1 MMNAFVEGVRDIL
14 PAELR
19 RRRAI
24 YKRIRKV
31 FQNADYREVITPT
44 LESLELYS
52 GIEGVID
59 KSEMFKV
66 VDENGQIL
74 VLRPDVTMPIARLA
88 ATRFQDTP
96 RPLKFSY
103 LTTAYQSKNSQSLS
117 LKEKTQAG
125 VELIG
130 SEKLCSDIEMIAL
143 LIKTMKAIHIERP
156 LIDIGHADLINEIFY
171 TMDVDEKEKETLLS
185 LLAAKNKVEIKRY
198 LAEIDIDE
206 ESKEVLLKLP
216 TLFGKPDDVIPEL
229 KKLPL
234 SKEAHAEVINLE
246 KLFNRLKELELI
258 EHITFDPMLISR
270 HGYYTGVIFK
280 GYAGNHN
287 VLLANGGRYD
297 NLTEKF
303 GLGEPAVGFAIEIEN
318 VLEYLNKTHYEFEA
332 QRKRVIINYQKEGNF
347 SDAYHLAEDLRAS
360 NYIVEIFEE
369 KKDKE
374 YIDFQGL
381 DLQVE
386 YKDGKLIIRNLK
398 DKNQEELEIKNIEDN
413 LSKVVID
420 KIEEVK

>member
-1 MMNAFVEGVRDIL
+1 MNAFVEGVRDIL

-52 GIEGVID
+52 GIEGIID

-130 SEKLCSDIEMIAL
+130 SDKLCSDIEMIAL
-143 LIKTMKAIHIERP
+143 LIKTMKAIHIEKP
-156 LIDIGHADLINEIFY
+156 LIDIGHADLINEIFH
-171 TMDVDEKEKETLLS
+171 TMDLNEREKSTLLS
-185 LLAAKNKVEIKRY
+185 LLSAKNKVEIKRY
-198 LAEIDIDE
+198 LKGIELDE
-206 ESKEVLLKLP
+206 KSKEVLMKLP
-216 TLFGKPDDVIPEL
+216 TLFGKPGDVIPEL
-229 KKLPL
+229 KKLPI
-234 SKEAHAEVINLE
+234 SEEAHNEIIKLE
-246 KLFNRLKELELI
+246 KLFNRLDELGLI
-258 EHITFDPMLISR
+258 ENITFDPMLISR
-270 HGYYTGVIFK
+270 HGYYSGVIFK
-280 GYAGNHN
+280 GYAGSHN
-287 VLLANGGRYD
+287 ILLANGGRYD

-303 GLGEPAVGFAIEIEN
+303 GVGEPAVGFALEIEN
-318 VLEYLNKTHYEFEA
+318 ILEYLNKTHYNFEA
-332 QRKRVIINYQKEGNF
+332 ERKRVMINYHEEDNF
-347 SDAYHLAEDLRAS
+347 KKAYQLAEDLREKD
-360 NYIVEIFEE
+360 YIVEIFEDV
-369 KKDKE
+369 KSKE

-381 DLQVE
+381 DFQIE
-386 YKDGKLIIRNLK
+386 YKKDMILIRNLK
-398 DKNQEELEIKNIEDN
+398 TDIETTINTDVLDKKYGELIAE
-413 LSKVVID
+413 

>member
-1 MMNAFVEGVRDIL
+1 MNAFVEGVRDIL

-130 SEKLCSDIEMIAL
+130 SDKLCSDIEMIAL
-143 LIKTMKAIHIERP
+143 LIKTMKAIHIEKP
-156 LIDIGHADLINEIFY
+156 LIDIGHADLINEIFC
-171 TMDVDEKEKETLLS
+171 TMDLTEKQRDNLLS
-185 LLAAKNKVEIKRY
+185 LLSAKNKVEIRRY
-198 LAEIDIDE
+198 LNEIEIAE
-206 ESKEVLLKLP
+206 ESKEVLMKLP

-229 KKLPL
+229 KQLPI
-234 SKEAHAEVINLE
+234 SEEAHQEVLKLE
-246 KLFNRLKELELI
+246 KLFNRLDELGLI
-258 EHITFDPMLISR
+258 ENITFDPMLISR

-280 GYAGNHN
+280 GYAGSHN

-303 GLGEPAVGFAIEIEN
+303 GVGEPAVGFALEIEN

-332 QRKRVIINYQKEGNF
+332 QSARVIINYHEEDNF
-347 SDAYHLAEDLRAS
+347 SDAYHLAEELRDKD
-360 NYIVEIFEE
+360 YIVEIFEE
-369 KKDKE
+369 GKDQE

-381 DLQVE
+381 DFQIE
-386 YKDGKLIIRNLK
+386 C
-398 DKNQEELEIKNIEDN
+398 IEDN
-413 LSKVVID
+413 LVISNIKNGKELTVNKKDSDNNLAEVVID
-420 KIEEVK
+420 KLKEVK

>member
-1 MMNAFVEGVRDIL
+1 MNAFVEGVRDIL

-31 FQNADYREVITPT
+31 FQNEDYREVITPT
-44 LESLELYS
+44 LESLELYT

-103 LTTAYQSKNSQSLS
+103 LTTAYQSKSSQSLN

-125 VELIG
+125 VEMIG
-130 SEKLCSDIEMIAL
+130 SDKLHADIEMIAL
-143 LIKTMKAIHIERP
+143 LIKTMKAVHINNP
-156 LIDIGHADLINEIFY
+156 LIDIGHADLINEIFSE
-171 TMDVDEKEKETLLS
+171 MHLNKNDKDNLLS
-185 LLAAKNKVEIKRY
+185 LLAAKNKVGIKRY
-198 LAEIDIDE
+198 LKDINLEPKNKEILIN
-206 ESKEVLLKLP
+206 LA
-216 TLFGKPDDVIPEL
+216 TLFGQPEYVLNKL
-229 KKLPL
+229 KELPI
-234 SKEAHAEVINLE
+234 SKKAHDEVINLE
-246 KLFNRLKELELI
+246 KLFNKLKEIGLI

-280 GYAGNHN
+280 GYAGDHN
-287 VLLANGGRYD
+287 ILLANGGRYD
-297 NLTEKF
+297 NLTKRF
-303 GLGEPAVGFAIEIEN
+303 GVGEPAVGFALEIEN
-318 VLEYLNKTHYEFEA
+318 VLDYLNKTDYEFKAENS
-332 QRKRVIINYQKEGNF
+332 RVLINYNNEDNF
-347 SDAYHLAEDLRAS
+347 KDAYKLADLLRDK

-369 KKDKE
+369 LKRDDYIKFQG
-374 YIDFQGL
+374 IDFKI
-381 DLQVE
+381 DLNE
-386 YKDGKLIIRNLK
+386 KELKLYNLENNKQTNINKEEFLNGNEQIIF
-398 DKNQEELEIKNIEDN
+398 DKF
-413 LSKVVID
+413 
-420 KIEEVK
+420 EEVK